1 MALGL
6 LYMYITTYFIRSN
19 KLVCTM
25 WISRKYGE
33 INSIFFLNY
42 IL

>member
-6 LYMYITTYFIRSN
+6 LYMYIIAYFIRSN

-25 WISRKYGE
+25 WISNFKKK
-33 INSIFFLNY
+33 NMV
-42 IL
+42 